1 MIYQLDII
9 KEIIE
14 LRGDTDVAE
23 DIDILYTEKIEN
35 TLKTIGFYMV
45 DNYIKIITK
54 EEYTQ
59 YVREQKLNQLLND

>member
-35 TLKTIGFYMV
+35 TLKTVGFYMV

>member
-23 DIDILYTEKIEN
+23 DIDILYPEKIEN
-35 TLKTIGFYMV
+35 TLKTVGFYMV

>member
-59 YVREQKLNQLLND
+59 YVREQKLNQLPND

>member
-1 MIYQLDII
+1 MIYQLEII

-35 TLKTIGFYMV
+35 TLKTVGFYMV
-45 DNYIKIITK
+45 DNNIKIITK

-59 YVREQKLNQLLND
+59 YVREQKINQLLND

>member
-35 TLKTIGFYMV
+35 TFKTVGFYMV
-45 DNYIKIITK
+45 DNNIKIITK

-59 YVREQKLNQLLND
+59 YEREQKLNQLLNE